1 VASHGQQGR
10 APGFMICS
18 TIGKQGL
25 IVLQHFREHPLLDD
39 LLYRF
44 AEVFFKDRTGTA
56 DDQTS
61 NSKSRRLR

>member
-1 VASHGQQGR
+1 
-10 APGFMICS
+10 MICS

-61 NSKSRRLR
+61 NSKSSRLR